1 MNFIEVLKAMLFGV
15 VEGITEWLP
24 VSSTGH
30 MILLNEFVPLKVSPE
45 FYDLFEVVIQL
56 GAALAVLILFFNQVW
71 PFGKRDNR
79 YPLART
85 GILSWVKRD
94 KIEMWIKII
103 IACIPAI
110 IVGLLFDDAL
120 NALFYGPVCVAVML
134 IVVGAA
140 FILVENLRYGKKP
153 AIRSIRRLDYGTA
166 AVIGLFQMVAAIF
179 PGTSRSGATIIGA
192 LLLGVSR
199 RVGVEFTFYLA
210 IPVMFGASLLKIV
223 KYSGALAAQE
233 VAILITGM
241 LVAFAVSMLVI
252 RKLLN
257 YIKTH
262 DFKAIG
268 WYRIALGALVLVYFL
283 LIKRSV

>member
-1 MNFIEVLKAMLFGV
+1 MNIIVILKAMLFGV

-56 GAALAVLILFFNQVW
+56 GAALAVLILFWDKVW
-71 PFGKRDNR
+71 PFGKKGNR
-79 YPLART
+79 YPMAKA
-85 GILSWVKRD
+85 GALSWVKRD
-94 KIEMWIKII
+94 RIELWLKII
-103 IACIPAI
+103 IACVPAI
-110 IVGLLFDDAL
+110 VVGVFFDDAL

-153 AIRSIRRLDYGTA
+153 TIRSVRRLDYKTA
-166 AVIGLFQMVAAIF
+166 AVIGLFQLVAAIF

-199 RVGVEFTFYLA
+199 RVGVEFTFCLA

-223 KYSGALAAQE
+223 KYSGALAGQE
-233 VAILITGM
+233 VIILITGM

-252 RKLLN
+252 RKLLD
-257 YIKTH
+257 YVRTH

-283 LIKRSV
+283 LIRRPA

>member
-1 MNFIEVLKAMLFGV
+1 MNIIEILKAMLFGL
-15 VEGITEWLP
+15 VEGVTEWLP

-30 MILLNEFVPLKVSPE
+30 MILLNEFLPLNISE
-45 FYDLFEVVIQL
+45 EAYALFEVVIQL
-56 GAALAVLILFFNQVW
+56 GAALAVLILFFNRIW
-71 PFGKRDNR
+71 PFGRRNNR
-79 YPLART
+79 HPLART
-85 GILSWVKRD
+85 GVLSWVKRD
-94 KIEMWIKII
+94 KLEMWFKII

-110 IVGLLFDDAL
+110 IVGLFFDDAL
-120 NALFYGPVCVAVML
+120 EELFYGPICVAVML
-134 IVVGAA
+134 IAVGAA
-140 FILVENLRYGKKP
+140 FIIVENLRYGRRP
-153 AIRSIRRLDYGTA
+153 SIRSIAKLDYKTA
-166 AVIGLFQMVAAIF
+166 AIIGLFQMIAAIF

-223 KYSGALAAQE
+223 KFDGTLVAQE
-233 VAILITGM
+233 YAVMITGM

-268 WYRIALGALVLVYFL
+268 WYRIALGSLVLIYFL
-283 LIKRSV
+283 LIKR

>member
-1 MNFIEVLKAMLFGV
+1 MNIIEILKAMLFGL

-30 MILLNEFVPLKVSPE
+30 MILLNEFLPLNISE
-45 FYDLFEVVIQL
+45 EAYALFEVVIQL
-56 GAALAVLILFFNQVW
+56 GAALAVLILFFNRIW
-71 PFGKRDNR
+71 PFGRRNNR
-79 YPLART
+79 HPLART
-85 GILSWVKRD
+85 GVLSWVKRD
-94 KIEMWIKII
+94 KLEMWFKII

-110 IVGLLFDDAL
+110 IVGLFFDDAL
-120 NALFYGPVCVAVML
+120 EELFYGPICVAVML

-140 FILVENLRYGKKP
+140 FIIVENLRYGRRP
-153 AIRSIRRLDYGTA
+153 SIRSIAKLDYKTA
-166 AVIGLFQMVAAIF
+166 AIIGLFQMIAAIF

-223 KYSGALAAQE
+223 KFDGALVAQE
-233 VAILITGM
+233 YAVMITGM

-268 WYRIALGALVLVYFL
+268 WYRIALGSLVLIYFL
-283 LIKRSV
+283 LIKR

>member
-1 MNFIEVLKAMLFGV
+1 MNFIEILKAMLFGV

-45 FYDLFEVVIQL
+45 FYELFEVVIQL
-56 GAALAVLILFFNQVW
+56 GAALAVLILFWDKVW
-71 PFGKRDNR
+71 PFGKKGNR
-79 YPLART
+79 YPMAKA
-85 GILSWVKRD
+85 GALSWVKWDR
-94 KIEMWIKII
+94 IELWIKIV
-103 IACIPAI
+103 IACVPAI
-110 IVGLLFDDAL
+110 VVGLLFDDAL

-153 AIRSIRRLDYGTA
+153 AIRSIRRLDYGRA
-166 AVIGLFQMVAAIF
+166 AVIGLFQMIAAIF

-199 RVGVEFTFYLA
+199 RVGVEFTFCLA

-223 KYSGALAAQE
+223 KYEGTLAAQE
-233 VAILITGM
+233 YAILITGM

-268 WYRIALGALVLVYFL
+268 WYRIALGALVLVVFL
-283 LIKRSV
+283 LIKR

>member
-1 MNFIEVLKAMLFGV
+1 MNFIEILKAMLFGV

-45 FYDLFEVVIQL
+45 FYALFEVVIQL
-56 GAALAVLILFFNQVW
+56 GAALAVLILFWDKVW
-71 PFGKRDNR
+71 PFGKKGNR
-79 YPLART
+79 YPMAKA
-85 GILSWVKRD
+85 GALSWVKWDR
-94 KIEMWIKII
+94 IELWIKIV
-103 IACIPAI
+103 IACVPAI
-110 IVGLLFDDAL
+110 VVGLLFDDAL

-153 AIRSIRRLDYGTA
+153 AIRSIRRLDYGRA
-166 AVIGLFQMVAAIF
+166 AVIGLFQMIAAIF

-199 RVGVEFTFYLA
+199 RVGVEFTFCLA

-223 KYSGALAAQE
+223 KYEGALAAQE
-233 VAILITGM
+233 YAMLITGM

-268 WYRIALGALVLVYFL
+268 WYRIALGSLVLIYFL
-283 LIKRSV
+283 LIKR

>member
-1 MNFIEVLKAMLFGV
+1 MNFIEILKAMLFGV

-30 MILLNEFVPLKVSPE
+30 MILLNEFVPLNVSEE
-45 FYDLFEVVIQL
+45 FYELFEVVIQL
-56 GAALAVLILFFNQVW
+56 GAALAVLILFWTKVW
-71 PFGKRDNR
+71 PFGKKNNKH
-79 YPLART
+79 PMAKE
-85 GILSWVKRD
+85 GVLSWVKWDR
-94 KIEMWIKII
+94 IELWIKIV

-110 IVGLLFDDAL
+110 IVGLFFDDAL
-120 NALFYGPVCVAVML
+120 NELFYGPICVAVML

-140 FILVENLRYGKKP
+140 FILVENLRYGVKP
-153 AIRSIRRLDYGTA
+153 SIRSIARLDYKTA
-166 AVIGLFQMVAAIF
+166 AVIGLFQMIAAIF

-210 IPVMFGASLLKIV
+210 IPVMFGASLLKVV

-233 VAILITGM
+233 YAILITGM

-257 YIKTH
+257 YVKTH
-262 DFKAIG
+262 DFKGFG
-268 WYRIALGALVLVYFL
+268 WYRIALGAVVLVYFL
-283 LIKRSV
+283 LIKR

>member
-1 MNFIEVLKAMLFGV
+1 MNFIEILKAMLFGV

-30 MILLNEFVPLKVSPE
+30 MILLNEFVPLNVSEE
-45 FYDLFEVVIQL
+45 FYELFEVVIQL
-56 GAALAVLILFFNQVW
+56 GAALAVLILFWTKVW
-71 PFGKRDNR
+71 PFGKKNNKH
-79 YPLART
+79 PMAKE
-85 GILSWVKRD
+85 GVLSWVKWD
-94 KIEMWIKII
+94 KIELWIKIV

-110 IVGLLFDDAL
+110 IVGLFFDDAL
-120 NALFYGPVCVAVML
+120 NELFYGPICVAVML

-140 FILVENLRYGKKP
+140 FILVENLRYGVRP
-153 AIRSIRRLDYGTA
+153 SIRSIAKLDYKTA
-166 AVIGLFQMVAAIF
+166 AVIGLFQMIAAIF

-210 IPVMFGASLLKIV
+210 IPVMFGASLLKVV

-233 VAILITGM
+233 YAMLITGM

-257 YIKTH
+257 YVKTH
-262 DFKAIG
+262 DFKGFG
-268 WYRIALGALVLVYFL
+268 WYRIALGAVVLVYFL
-283 LIKRSV
+283 LIKR

>member
-1 MNFIEVLKAMLFGV
+1 MLFGV

-71 PFGKRDNR
+71 PFGKKDNR

-110 IVGLLFDDAL
+110 VVGLFLDDFFE
-120 NALFYGPVCVAVML
+120 ALFYGPVCVAIML
-134 IVVGAA
+134 ILVGAA
-140 FILVENLRYGKKP
+140 FILVENMNAGKKP
-153 AIRSIRRLDYGTA
+153 AIRSLKKLDYKTA
-166 AVIGLFQMVAAIF
+166 AIIGLFQMIAAIF
-179 PGTSRSGATIIGA
+179 PGTSRSGATIVGA

-283 LIKRSV
+283 LIKH

>member
-1 MNFIEVLKAMLFGV
+1 MNILELLKAMLFGL

-30 MILLNEFVPLKVSPE
+30 MILLNEFVPLNVSDD
-45 FYDLFEVVIQL
+45 FYALFEVVIQL
-56 GAALAVLILFFNQVW
+56 GAALAVLILFFDRVW
-71 PFGKRDNR
+71 PFGRRNNR
-79 YPLART
+79 HPLAER
-85 GILSWVKRD
+85 GALSWVKRD
-94 KIEMWIKII
+94 KLEMWFKIV

-110 IVGLLFDDAL
+110 IVGVFFDDAL
-120 NALFYGPVCVAVML
+120 EDLFYGPICVAVML

-140 FILVENLRYGKKP
+140 FIIVENWRYGKRP
-153 AIRSIRRLDYGTA
+153 AIRSIARLDYRTA
-166 AVIGLFQMVAAIF
+166 AVIGLFQMIAAIF
-179 PGTSRSGATIIGA
+179 PGTSRSGATIVGA
-192 LLLGVSR
+192 LMLGVSR

-223 KYSGALAAQE
+223 KFDDALAVNE
-233 VAILITGM
+233 WAILITGM

-268 WYRIALGALVLVYFL
+268 WYRIALGSLVLIYFL
-283 LIKRSV
+283 LIKR

>member
-1 MNFIEVLKAMLFGV
+1 MNFIEILKAMLFGV

-94 KIEMWIKII
+94 KIGMWIKII

>member
-1 MNFIEVLKAMLFGV
+1 MNIIEILKAMLFGV

-30 MILLNEFVPLKVSPE
+30 MILLNEFLPLNVRAE
-45 FYDLFEVVIQL
+45 FYGLFEVVIQL
-56 GAALAVLILFFNQVW
+56 GAALAVLILFWDKVW
-71 PFGKRDNR
+71 PFGKKGNR
-79 YPLART
+79 YPMAKA
-85 GILSWVKRD
+85 GALSWVKWDR
-94 KIEMWIKII
+94 IELWIKIV
-103 IACIPAI
+103 IACVPAI
-110 IVGLLFDDAL
+110 VVGLLFDDAL

-153 AIRSIRRLDYGTA
+153 AIRSIRRLDYGRA
-166 AVIGLFQMVAAIF
+166 AVIGLFQMIAAIF

-199 RVGVEFTFYLA
+199 RVGVEFTFCLA

-268 WYRIALGALVLVYFL
+268 WYRIALGAAVLVYFL
-283 LIKRSV
+283 LIKR

>member
-1 MNFIEVLKAMLFGV
+1 VNILELLKAMLFGL

-30 MILLNEFVPLKVSPE
+30 MILLNEFVPLNVSDD
-45 FYDLFEVVIQL
+45 FYELFEVVIQL
-56 GAALAVLILFFNQVW
+56 GAALAVLILFFDRVW
-71 PFGKRDNR
+71 PFGRRNNR
-79 YPLART
+79 HPLAER
-85 GILSWVKRD
+85 GALSWVKRD
-94 KIEMWIKII
+94 KLEMWFKIV
-103 IACIPAI
+103 IACIPAV
-110 IVGLLFDDAL
+110 IVGVLFDDAL
-120 NALFYGPVCVAVML
+120 EDLFYGPICVAVML

-140 FILVENLRYGKKP
+140 FIIVENWRYGKRP
-153 AIRSIRRLDYGTA
+153 AIRSIARLDYRTA
-166 AVIGLFQMVAAIF
+166 AVIGLFQMIAAIF
-179 PGTSRSGATIIGA
+179 PGTSRSGATIVGA
-192 LLLGVSR
+192 LMLGVSR

-223 KYSGALAAQE
+223 KFDDALAVNE
-233 VAILITGM
+233 WAILITGM

-268 WYRIALGALVLVYFL
+268 WYRIALGSLVLIYFL
-283 LIKRSV
+283 LIKR

>member
-1 MNFIEVLKAMLFGV
+1 MNFIEILKAMLFGI

-56 GAALAVLILFFNQVW
+56 GAVLAVLILFWNRVW
-71 PFGKRDNR
+71 PFGRRGNK
-79 YPLART
+79 YPLAKT
-85 GILSWVKRD
+85 GALSWVKWDRM
-94 KIEMWIKII
+94 EMWFKII
-103 IACIPAI
+103 IACIPAV
-110 IVGLLFDDAL
+110 IVGVFFDDTL

-140 FILVENLRYGKKP
+140 FILVENLRYGKRP
-153 AIRSIRRLDYGTA
+153 SIRSISRLDYKTA
-166 AVIGLFQMVAAIF
+166 AIIGLFQMIAAIF
-179 PGTSRSGATIIGA
+179 PGTSRSGATIVGA

-199 RVGVEFTFYLA
+199 RVGVEFTFYMA
-210 IPVMFGASLLKIV
+210 IPVMLGASLLKIV
-223 KYSGALAAQE
+223 KYEGALAAQE
-233 VAILITGM
+233 YAILITGM

-283 LIKRSV
+283 LIKH

>member
-1 MNFIEVLKAMLFGV
+1 MNIIEILKAMLFGL

-30 MILLNEFVPLKVSPE
+30 MILLNEFLPLKISGE
-45 FYDLFEVVIQL
+45 AYALFEVVIQL
-56 GAALAVLILFFNQVW
+56 GAALAVLILFFNRIW
-71 PFGKRDNR
+71 PFGRRNNR
-79 YPLART
+79 HPLART
-85 GILSWVKRD
+85 GVLSWVKRD
-94 KIEMWIKII
+94 KLEMWFKII

-110 IVGLLFDDAL
+110 IVGLFFDDAL
-120 NALFYGPVCVAVML
+120 EELFYGPICVAVML
-134 IVVGAA
+134 ILVGAA
-140 FILVENLRYGKKP
+140 FIIVEKLRYGRRP
-153 AIRSIRRLDYGTA
+153 SIRSLAKLDYKTTA
-166 AVIGLFQMVAAIF
+166 IIGLFQMIAAIF

-223 KYSGALAAQE
+223 KFDGALVAQE
-233 VAILITGM
+233 YAVMITGM

-268 WYRIALGALVLVYFL
+268 WYRIALGSLVLIYFL
-283 LIKRSV
+283 LIKR

>member
-1 MNFIEVLKAMLFGV
+1 MNFIEILKAMLFGV

-45 FYDLFEVVIQL
+45 FYALFEVVIQL
-56 GAALAVLILFFNQVW
+56 GAALAVLILFWDKVW
-71 PFGKRDNR
+71 PFGKKGNR
-79 YPLART
+79 YPMAKA
-85 GILSWVKRD
+85 GALSWVKWDR
-94 KIEMWIKII
+94 IELWIKIV
-103 IACIPAI
+103 IACVPAI
-110 IVGLLFDDAL
+110 VVGLLFDDAL

-153 AIRSIRRLDYGTA
+153 AIRSIRRLDYGRA
-166 AVIGLFQMVAAIF
+166 AVIGLFQMIAAIF

-199 RVGVEFTFYLA
+199 RVGVEFTFCLA

-223 KYSGALAAQE
+223 KYEGALAAQE
-233 VAILITGM
+233 YAMLITGM